1 VNNIMRSRRF
11 TGLTAGLWLAA
22 ALTLGWP
29 AAPAWAG
36 AQDDQARDQWM
47 NGYVKLE
54 EAMKAENTSNQV
66 VALQLYK
73 EALAIFTSVRAKYP
87 QWNASLLDYRISFCT
102 ERCRR
107 LEQGV
112 AASQSKLS
120 REDLVTL
127 STSQRQQLLQL
138 GRENLELKKQR
149 DVTAQA
155 LDRARAEAA
164 GATAAMGE
172 RDTLLRQ
179 LRETKEKLQAAE
191 ERETVLKKETDRL
204 RQTEDNDP
212 RRRQLTAD
220 LETAKAQAAE
230 AQQKAETTQAAL
242 RNLTEQ
248 LRKAK
253 RQAEDNRQEGAEA
266 RQAATEAEAARQTLE
281 TAAEEQTKQLR
292 TANTELDT
300 LRRDATRLREGMDQA
315 AAEQRRLTAERDQER
330 ALREKLEKASP
341 AEAKSAE
348 LEQLR
353 GAQAKQEQDAG
364 LLRQRASTAEQHAA
378 DLESA
383 LADLRQQETS
393 HAAELTR
400 QNNLLDAL
408 QRRNQETKEELARLK
423 LDRDRTTPAE
433 VQDHLRTVTVRAT
446 AAEAALSDLTK
457 RETALG
463 ATVRSQESLLRTLTA
478 AKADGEAQIAELKKQ
493 ISASQQ
499 RAGTTE
505 RQLATTQ
512 DARLALDGM
521 TATVATSAAAATAA
535 TNRAQNA
542 ERDLAMLQTRFREAV
557 GERDLARA
565 ELSTERQRQRPGADA
580 LSEELRKVLRELD
593 QEREKRGALEEAL
606 VKAEAATRDHAP
618 ASSSPLTPATITAAD
633 TDQKLLAKG
642 FLQQGAAAEAQGRTE
657 TAVWN
662 YRKALEHETQ
672 NPLALKRLGLIAAKA
687 GDSAEAEKQLRLAFY
702 ANPDDVDVLL
712 ALGHTLVR
720 ENKTD
725 LALSMLARAAD
736 LRPADAGIHRAYGIA
751 CSSLGWPDAAEAQLR
766 RALGLDPKDRETAF
780 NLAVLLTSKRPPAL
794 DEAREFYRQAKTLG
808 LPPDPGLDQLLAP

>member
-1 VNNIMRSRRF
+1 MNNIMRSRRF
-11 TGLTAGLWLAA
+11 AGLTAGLWLAA

-73 EALAIFTSVRAKYP
+73 EALTIFTSVRAKYP

-127 STSQRQQLLQL
+127 SAGQRQQLLQL

-179 LRETKEKLQAAE
+179 LRETGEKLQAAE
-191 ERETVLKKETDRL
+191 ERETVLKKEADSL
-204 RQTEDNDP
+204 HQASDHDP
-212 RRRQLTAD
+212 RRRQLAAD
-220 LETAKAQAAE
+220 LETAKAQTAE
-230 AQQKAETTQAAL
+230 AVQKAEATQAAL

-253 RQAEDNRQEGAEA
+253 RQAEDGRREAAEA

-281 TAAEEQTKQLR
+281 TTAAEQKKQLR
-292 TANTELDT
+292 DANREAET
-300 LRRDATRLREGMDQA
+300 LRRETARLRDAAGQA
-315 AAEQRRLTAERDQER
+315 AADQRRLAAERDQER
-330 ALREKLEKASP
+330 ALREKVERATP
-341 AEAKSAE
+341 AEAQSAE
-348 LEQLR
+348 LAQLR
-353 GAQAKQEQDAG
+353 GAQAKQEQDASV
-364 LLRQRASTAEQHAA
+364 LRQRASTAEQRAA
-378 DLESA
+378 DLEGA
-383 LADLRQQETS
+383 LADLRQQETVRT
-393 HAAELTR
+393 ADVTR
-400 QNNLLDAL
+400 QNQMLDAL
-408 QRRNQETKEELARLK
+408 QRRNQEMKDELARFK
-423 LDRDRTTPAE
+423 LDRDRTTPVE
-433 VQDHLRTVTVRAT
+433 VQDRLRAAETRAS
-446 AAEAALSDLTK
+446 AAENALAELKKREAALG
-457 RETALG
+457 E
-463 ATVRSQESLLRTLTA
+463 TVRSQESLLRELTA
-478 AKADGEAQIAELKKQ
+478 VKTAGEAQVAELKKQ
-493 ISASQQ
+493 ISATQQ

-505 RQLATTQ
+505 RQLATAQ
-512 DARLALDGM
+512 DARLAMNGM
-521 TATVATSAAAATAA
+521 TTTVAASAAAAATAA
-535 TNRAQNA
+535 NRAQNA

-557 GERDLARA
+557 GERDRARA
-565 ELSTERQRQRPGADA
+565 DLSTERQRQRPGADA

-606 VKAEAATRDHAP
+606 VKAETATRDHAP
-618 ASSSPLTPATITAAD
+618 ASSSPLPPAAD
-633 TDQKLLAKG
+633 TDRALLVKG

-662 YRKALEHETQ
+662 YRKALEHEAQ
-672 NPLALKRLGLIAAKA
+672 NPLALKRLGLLAAKA
-687 GDSAEAEKQLRLAFY
+687 GDTAEAEKQLRLAFY

-712 ALGHTLVR
+712 ALGYTLVR
-720 ENKTD
+720 EHRTD

-736 LRPADAGIHRAYGIA
+736 LRPADASIHRAYGIA

-766 RALGLDPKDRETAF
+766 RALALDPKDRETAF
-780 NLAVLLTSKRPPAL
+780 NLAVLLTSKKPPAL

-808 LPPDPGLDQLLAP
+808 LPPDPGLDQLLGP

>member
-1 VNNIMRSRRF
+1 MRSRRF
-11 TGLTAGLWLAA
+11 TGLAAGLWLTA

-54 EAMKAENTSNQV
+54 EAMKAENASNQV

-73 EALAIFTSVRAKYP
+73 EALAIFTGVRAKYP

-127 STSQRQQLLQL
+127 SASQRQQLLQL

-155 LDRARAEAA
+155 LERARYEAA

-179 LRETKEKLQAAE
+179 LRDTKEKLQAAE
-191 ERETVLKKETDRL
+191 ERETVLKKEMDGL
-204 RQTEDNDP
+204 RQTSDNDP
-212 RRRQLTAD
+212 RRRQLTAE

-230 AQQKAETTQAAL
+230 ALQKADATQAAL
-242 RNLTEQ
+242 HNLTEQ

-253 RQAEDNRQEGAEA
+253 RQAEDSRQEGADA
-266 RQAATEAEAARQTLE
+266 RQAATEAEAARQALE
-281 TAAEEQTKQLR
+281 TAAREQTKQLQA
-292 TANTELDT
+292 ANKELDT
-300 LRRDATRLREGMDQA
+300 LRRDATRLREAMDQA
-315 AAEQRRLTAERDQER
+315 AAEQRRLAAERDQER
-330 ALREKLEKASP
+330 ALREKLEKAGP

-353 GAQAKQEQDAG
+353 SAQAKQEQDAST
-364 LLRQRASTAEQHAA
+364 LRQRTSTAEQRAA

-433 VQDHLRTVTVRAT
+433 VQDQLRTDAARAA
-446 AAEAALSDLTK
+446 AAEAALSDLKK

-463 ATVRSQESLLRTLTA
+463 ATLRSQESQLRTLTA

-493 ISASQQ
+493 ISANQQ

-542 ERDLAMLQTRFREAV
+542 ERDLAVLQTRFREAV
-557 GERDLARA
+557 GERDRARA
-565 ELSTERQRQRPGADA
+565 DLSAERQRQLPGADA

-606 VKAEAATRDHAP
+606 VKTEAAARTPSSA
-618 ASSSPLTPATITAAD
+618 ASLSPTTTTAAD
-633 TDQKLLAKG
+633 TDRALLAKG
-642 FLQQGAAAEAQGRTE
+642 FLQQGAAAEAQSRTE

-662 YRKALEHETQ
+662 YRKALEHEAQ

-712 ALGHTLVR
+712 ALGYTLVR
-720 ENKTD
+720 EHRTD

-780 NLAVLLTSKRPPAL
+780 NLAVLLASKRPPAL